1 MSGVI
6 ALSQVPVSICSLLG
20 GITIMCVKGVSTG
33 LILSLQGDNQLS
45 KPIFWA
51 FLLAMVFTLICQIRY
66 LNKAMASFGVS
77 EVKGHCHRFMRTI
90 VICDFCILLKA
101 FFSAL
106 CEQVV
111 PVYYVCFTMSSI
123 MMGFIL
129 YREFSASPQPLC
141 YFSSMDLSRRPS
153 RMAPLS

>member
-33 LILSLQGDNQLS
+33 LVLSLQGDNQLM

-51 FLLAMVFTLICQIRY
+51 FLLAMFFTLICQIRY

-77 EVKGHCHRFMRTI
+77 EVCLCFAQCRPPIHR
-90 VICDFCILLKA
+90 
-101 FFSAL
+101 
-106 CEQVV
+106 Q
-111 PVYYVCFTMSSI
+111 SSDA
-123 MMGFIL
+123 GG
-129 YREFSASPQPLC
+129 RA
-141 YFSSMDLSRRPS
+141 
-153 RMAPLS
+153 